1 MIYRSILLIG
11 LFLISANLFC
21 QNNFSIRWNIHE
33 EGATVEDNPFNG
45 SFIIKNEGET
55 TLLIGDTIWYGYLMG
70 DLIFDLNFNPS
81 LYSGK
86 VLDENFE
93 PGDEFSVSNIFE
105 WPLLWESGATVEFC
119 ATVYGEGIESYLE
132 IPYTGDV
139 DPSNNVTCVNAIL
152 PVYTSEIHSVDLINR
167 LYCVNDRLIVETNQK
182 KSTATISIYSATG
195 HLVLTQ
201 FMNNL
206 DGRIEI
212 ATDLFTSGLYIV
224 TVQQNNQIDR
234 AKFLF

>member
-1 MIYRSILLIG
+1 M
-11 LFLISANLFC
+11 
-21 QNNFSIRWNIHE
+21 
-33 EGATVEDNPFNG
+33 
-45 SFIIKNEGET
+45 
-55 TLLIGDTIWYGYLMG
+55 
-70 DLIFDLNFNPS
+70 
-81 LYSGK
+81 
-86 VLDENFE
+86 
-93 PGDEFSVSNIFE
+93 
-105 WPLLWESGATVEFC
+105 
-119 ATVYGEGIESYLE
+119 YGEGIEAYLE

-152 PVYTSEIHSVDLINR
+152 PVYTSEIQSVDLINR

-201 FMNNL
+201 FMDNL